1 MSKKIIG
8 VAAIV
13 MFIIFTPIAVLATDT
28 KEEQAQTQMQMQ
40 IIQTEEEKYI
50 IYVKDLQKEEFNYA
64 IANTPTAKEMEL
76 KYIHSSKDDEQNSVI
91 VIDKNVYN
99 VKQNEKA
106 YLWIKH
112 GEREIITGKE
122 IDFSQSF
129 EKSKI
134 EEVEN
139 TGKRIKTEIISDLVQ
154 EERTDENGVKITV
167 KVGGIKIKDNQNA
180 RYFYQIMP
188 ATDEY
193 GTLMEL
199 AEKIKNEYSQMDMYE
214 KINVAKEFYN
224 KYSNLISKA
233 NWNLVEEMQIKQPK
247 EAKNDSKYVVFIKK
261 VEGNQ
266 ITLDSKFLISKE
278 TETPKYEREQKI
290 IEETTKL
297 PITSDSMLLIVALG
311 IIILM
316 MIFVFIKMRKA
327 KNEEDR

>member
-13 MFIIFTPIAVLATDT
+13 MFLIFTPIAVLATDT
-28 KEEQAQTQMQMQ
+28 KEEQTQMQMQ
-40 IIQTEEEKYI
+40 IIKTEEEKYI

-106 YLWIKH
+106 YLWIKQ

-139 TGKRIKTEIISDLVQ
+139 TGKRIKTEIISNLVQ

-188 ATDEY
+188 ATNEY
-193 GTLMEL
+193 GTLVEL
-199 AEKIKNEYSQMDMYE
+199 AGKIKNEYSQMDMYE

-233 NWNLVEEMQIKQPK
+233 NWNLVEEMQIRQPK

-278 TETPKYEREQKI
+278 TETPTYEREQKI

-297 PITSDSMLLIVALG
+297 PITSDSILLIVALG

-316 MIFVFIKMRKA
+316 MIFVFIKMRKT
-327 KNEEDR
+327 KNEADR

>member
-13 MFIIFTPIAVLATDT
+13 MFLIFTPIAVLATDT
-28 KEEQAQTQMQMQ
+28 KEEQTQTQMQ
-40 IIQTEEEKYI
+40 IIQAEEEKYI

-106 YLWIKH
+106 YLWIKQ
-112 GEREIITGKE
+112 GNNSIISGKE

-139 TGKRIKTEIISDLVQ
+139 TGKRIKTEIISNLVQ

-188 ATDEY
+188 ATNEY
-193 GTLMEL
+193 GTLVEL
-199 AEKIKNEYSQMDMYE
+199 AGKIKNEYSQMDMYE

-233 NWNLVEEMQIKQPK
+233 NWNLVEEMQIRQPK

-278 TETPKYEREQKI
+278 TETPTYEREQKI

-297 PITSDSMLLIVALG
+297 PITSDSILLIVALG

-316 MIFVFIKMRKA
+316 MIFVFIKMRKT
-327 KNEEDR
+327 KNEAER